1 MKPRFLNCGY
11 LNLIVNSSGQTQE
24 RCELKVVGDLMAL
37 YIVIMEWLHVR
48 TLLVASTCF
57 IATQNFYKK
66 NSKPESKILAKRIW
80 CFPQ

>member
-37 YIVIMEWLHVR
+37 YVVIMEWLHVR
-48 TLLVASTCF
+48 TLFVASTCF